1 MTSSKQVQN
10 FGNNVSFT
18 PATIAEPKNEVE
30 LLQLLG
36 KHRNESIRVVASR
49 HAWSDAIVTD
59 GLLISVGNFNHVRIN
74 ADRQTV
80 SVGAVCL
87 VKHLVQELKPS
98 GLTLPSLGLIDEQT
112 VAGATATG
120 THGSGKHSLSHY
132 VRRAVSYT
140 HLTLPT
146 KA

>member
-59 GLLISVGNFNHVRIN
+59 GLL
-74 ADRQTV
+74 
-80 SVGAVCL
+80 L
-87 VKHLVQELKPS
+87 
-98 GLTLPSLGLIDEQT
+98 SLI
-112 VAGATATG
+112 
-120 THGSGKHSLSHY
+120 HI
-132 VRRAVSYT
+132 
-140 HLTLPT
+140 
-146 KA
+146 